1 MAGPDADGVFY
12 VVDVV
17 RGQWDATERN
27 RIIRRTGVQDGVE
40 VRVGIPQDPGAAGK
54 EVVASLKRLL
64 AGYAVYDE
72 TETGSKEV
80 RADPLAAQVGAGN
93 VALVRASWNSNLVE
107 EFRSFPLG
115 KNDDQV
121 DAAARAFNKLAKKRE
136 LKVFV

>member
-12 VVDVV
+12 VADVV

-27 RIIRRTGVQDGVE
+27 RIIRRTAEQDGVE
-40 VRVGIPQDPGAAGK
+40 VRVGIPQDPGSAGK
-54 EVVASLKRLL
+54 DVVAMMARLL
-64 AGYAVYDE
+64 AGYSFWDE
-72 TETGSKEV
+72 KETGSKPA
-80 RADPLAAQVGAGN
+80 RATPLADQVGAGN

-121 DAAARAFNKLAKKRE
+121 DAAARGFNKLAKKRE